1 MSYPRH
7 PHLAQCS
14 NSAPYRR
21 LRTPLPDS
29 TADTSSS
36 MPAAALGVPV
46 GSGQTGVVFSSPLD
60 ALIARALS
68 PSGGG
73 GGGDAVFPLWE
84 GFASVDDGEF
94 FQLQNIDE
102 QAIDLAADC
111 AENHDF
117 IRTLD
122 LLGELRSVAAL
133 SGIWVCRRDA
143 TGVIFTVPMGQ

>member
-1 MSYPRH
+1 
-7 PHLAQCS
+7 
-14 NSAPYRR
+14 
-21 LRTPLPDS
+21 
-29 TADTSSS
+29 

-46 GSGQTGVVFSSPLD
+46 GSGQTGVLFSSPLD

-68 PSGGG
+68 PSGGGGG

-94 FQLQNIDE
+94 FQLQNIEE

-111 AENHDF
+111 AGNHDF

-133 SGIWVCRRDA
+133 SGI
-143 TGVIFTVPMGQ
+143 